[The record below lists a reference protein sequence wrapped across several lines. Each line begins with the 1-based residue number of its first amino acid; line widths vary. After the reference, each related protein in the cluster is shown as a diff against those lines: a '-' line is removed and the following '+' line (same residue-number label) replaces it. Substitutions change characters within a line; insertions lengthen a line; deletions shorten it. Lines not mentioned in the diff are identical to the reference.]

1 MSSVAKREGHWD
13 YKAGDRVR
21 VLTWEELSN
30 RAFGLLGE
38 KHRTQIAMDE
48 FYCMSRKIWEKLPR
62 YATLGLSPGSR
73 RNWHVSDVQSVG
85 SIDRWEVPALGLWPA
100 DDPSGPGAKV
110 VVEGRGV
117 YSIVMPSVESPSFP
131 CSGTSIIE
139 MPYGTTTCHGRL
151 GFWSVRTT
159 LAALVEPHLTEFDE
173 IAKRHAY
180 KAYRDGQASAMVRA
194 LGVPFGH
201 LDSSIQTH
209 ELATALDRHKQP
221 VCRCATL
228 RVVTAGV
235 ESGRA
240 RCDACGQMWASM
252 DAPIRWLGSGLNSL
266 ILLRGPDNQAEILEY
281 VGGPCRSSKELFI
294 DDMIG
299 PDKQLYIWRDKPELG
314 VFYRLLMVAPRPK
327 ATPW

>member
-1 MSSVAKREGHWD
+1 MKTQQADPHAAVAEAMFKEVSVDAPVHC
-13 YKAGDRVR
+13 AC
-21 VLTWEELSN
+21 
-30 RAFGLLGE
+30 A
-38 KHRTQIAMDE
+38 
-48 FYCMSRKIWEKLPR
+48 
-62 YATLGLSPGSR
+62 
-73 RNWHVSDVQSVG
+73 
-85 SIDRWEVPALGLWPA
+85 
-100 DDPSGPGAKV
+100 
-110 VVEGRGV
+110 
-117 YSIVMPSVESPSFP
+117 
-131 CSGTSIIE
+131 
-139 MPYGTTTCHGRL
+139 
-151 GFWSVRTT
+151 
-159 LAALVEPHLTEFDE
+159 
-173 IAKRHAY
+173 
-180 KAYRDGQASAMVRA
+180 
-194 LGVPFGH
+194 
-201 LDSSIQTH
+201 
-209 ELATALDRHKQP
+209 DRHKQP

-281 VGGPCRSSKELFI
+281 VGGSCRSSKELFI